1 MSTLVALGLVILVV
15 AMLASYQ
22 MGYAAGSK
30 DGYGRG
36 HADGKK
42 DGVSRAYAVG
52 FDRGRRA
59 GREKEAEAAAE
70 PATPESRVRSV
81 WLPAIVALLALL
93 AFVAMMA
100 RLARERSAA
109 SSAWDAFH
117 RGGSHARPEGSACG

>member
-42 DGVSRAYAVG
+42 DGVARAYAVG

-59 GREKEAEAAAE
+59 GREKEAESAAE
-70 PATPESRVRSV
+70 PVAPESRVRSV

-100 RLARERSAA
+100 RLARERSPA
-109 SSAWDAFH
+109 SSAWGPFH
-117 RGGSHARPEGSACG
+117 RGGSHARPGGSACG

>member
-1 MSTLVALGLVILVV
+1 VSTLVALGLVILVV

-22 MGYAAGSK
+22 VGYAAGSK

-100 RLARERSAA
+100 RLARERSPA
-109 SSAWDAFH
+109 SSAWDAFP